1 MSQTLHN
8 TLRWH
13 SYFIWN
19 GLTMGA
25 VAGTIYALVEGY
37 VDGPPFTFDFIALS
51 RGLMIGSFI
60 GSSIG
65 FFEVVSYY
73 AQRKLAVWLLILFKT
88 AFYVLIIN
96 IWLIAINAFYIYIN
110 GTIYAFGEY
119 LENSYLPNLLFSFVV
134 AIFMVTAIQVSKLHR
149 KNELFYFLFGKYHK
163 PGRENIMILFAD
175 LKGSTTLAESMGDVK
190 YANFLKDY
198 YADISEPIFE
208 CKGGVYQYVGDEI
221 VIYWQTGTPEKN
233 QRSVLCQELIRSKIT
248 ERESY
253 YQKNYGSVPQFRA
266 SLHSGSVVMTWVG
279 EMKRELLFIGDV
291 LNTCSRMQEI
301 CKRIGK
307 DFLISGQAL
316 DVLPMTGEYLYPF
329 EEKLIP
335 RGKQKEIL
343 VFSVEQGE
351 VSG

>member
-1 MSQTLHN
+1 MGHILRN

-13 SYFIWN
+13 SNFIWN
-19 GLTMGA
+19 GLAIGA
-25 VAGTIYALVEGY
+25 IAGTIYAIVEGY
-37 VDGPPFTFDFIALS
+37 VDGPPVTFSFIAIT
-51 RGLMIGSFI
+51 RGMIIGSFI
-60 GSSIG
+60 GASIG
-65 FFEVVSYY
+65 FFEVATYY
-73 AQRKLAVWLLILFKT
+73 IQRKLAVWLLILFKT
-88 AFYVLIIN
+88 GFYVIIIN
-96 IWLIAINAFYIYIN
+96 IWLIAINAFYIYIK
-110 GTIYAFGEY
+110 GAIHAFGEY
-119 LENSYLPNLLFSFVV
+119 LDNSYLPNLLFSF
-134 AIFMVTAIQVSKLHR
+134 AIAILIVTAIQISKLHR
-149 KNELFYFLFGKYHK
+149 KNELFYYLFGKYHQ

-175 LKGSTTLAESMGDVK
+175 LKGSTTLTESMGDVK
-190 YANFLKDY
+190 YANYLKDY
-198 YADISEPIFE
+198 YADISEPIYE

-221 VIYWQTGTPEKN
+221 VIFWKMGTRQQN
-233 QRSVLCQELIRSKIT
+233 HRSIQCQELIFRKIA
-248 ERESY
+248 ERKSY
-253 YQKNYGSVPQFRA
+253 YEEHYGSVPQFRA

-316 DVLPMTGEYLYPF
+316 DVLPMTGDYLYPF

-343 VFSVEQGE
+343 VFSVEKGE